1 MFRQTF
7 LFTII
12 LFVSL
17 VFGVHPYE
25 ANCKKLQLI
34 KPGDS
39 FPEVPIEI
47 PSDSEERNYLG
58 LKPGEFFT
66 LKDVKA
72 DVVLVEIMSVYC
84 PSCQRQVRPYNELFD
99 LIENSANTKGRIKMI
114 GIAVGNSEVEIE
126 DFHKKYKVKFP
137 IIPDPNFAMHSAI
150 GGSRTPFS
158 IYVRQDQSGWTGV
171 VAETHLGRN
180 RNYKKLFSELTE
192 LMNTDLAAIRKESKQ
207 KEAEFIVVKPVL
219 SETEVQEKVKSLFAS
234 FDGKV
239 SQFEKINLKS
249 VGSIYTCIVE
259 HQGKS
264 RRLFARAISRP
275 PTCDV
280 CHDIHFIYVFDS
292 SGEVLKFDPIQVTK
306 RGNKPW
312 NQQDIAKMRERILG
326 RYIAQ
331 PYLFNPKVDS
341 VSSATITSAVIID
354 AVFRG
359 EKLLEELRDRGLIRG
374 G

>member
-1 MFRQTF
+1 MSRQRF

-17 VFGVHPYE
+17 MFGVHPHQ
-25 ANCKKLQLI
+25 AHGKKLQLI
-34 KPGDS
+34 KPGDP
-39 FPEVPIEI
+39 FPEVPLQV
-47 PSDSEERNYLG
+47 PSDSGERNYLG
-58 LKPGEFFT
+58 LQQGEFFT
-66 LKDVKA
+66 LKNIKA

-99 LIENSANTKGRIKMI
+99 LIESSAKTKGRIKML

-126 DFHKKYKVKFP
+126 DFYKKYKVKFP
-137 IIPDPNFAMHSAI
+137 IVPDPNFAMHSAI

-171 VAETHLGRN
+171 VADTHLGRN
-180 RNYKKLFSELTE
+180 RKYKKLYVELTE
-192 LMNTDLAAIRKESKQ
+192 LMDMDLAAIMKRGKRKKGEVT
-207 KEAEFIVVKPVL
+207 VVEPVL
-219 SETEVQEKVKSLFAS
+219 SETEVQAKVKSLFAS

-249 VGSIYTCIVE
+249 ADSIYTCIVE

-275 PTCDV
+275 PTCDL
-280 CHDIHFIYVFDS
+280 CHDVHFIYVFDS
-292 SGEVLKFDPIQVTK
+292 SGEVLKFEPIQLTK
-306 RGNKPW
+306 WGNKPW
-312 NQQDIAKMRERILG
+312 DESDVAKMRERILG

-331 PYLFNPKVDS
+331 PYLFNPEVDA
-341 VSSATITSAVIID
+341 VSSATITSAIIID

-359 EKLLEELRDRGLIRG
+359 KKLLEELRDRGLTLG